1 MNESTKCD
9 KTKIVRASTCRIS
22 GEPLQPVVDLG
33 NLYVSSFLR
42 SPDYDAMKAPLQL
55 GLGNRSG
62 FLQLMHTV
70 DRGALFE
77 KYWYQSG
84 TNATMPRQL
93 RDVVNT
99 VTRWTDLAD
108 GDVVLDIGCNDG
120 TLLGLYPKEWSLV
133 RVGIDPA
140 RNMAEKAKAICDV
153 HAAEFFT
160 KNVFLNLTVGRKAK
174 VITSIAMFY
183 SLEHPHQ
190 FVSDVVNCL
199 QDDGLWIVQMSYTPL
214 MLAQN
219 AFDNICHEHTG
230 YYTLQSMDC
239 LVRQHG
245 LQIVDVELNEVNGGS
260 IRLVIAKDGQ
270 RENYFSI
277 LCRSVGQTR
286 YDSLLAYER
295 MGHYDQPEIYTDFM
309 KRVAQL
315 KDQTNDLLRKL
326 RQSGKKVCGYGAST
340 KGNTLL
346 QYYDIGPDLLP
357 AIAERQPAKWGLS
370 TVGSWIPII
379 SEDEMRVEKP
389 DYLFVLPWH
398 FANEFLN
405 REREL
410 RMQGCRFIFP
420 LPQLRII

>member
-9 KTKIVRASTCRIS
+9 KTKFVRVETCRIL

-42 SPDYDAMKAPLQL
+42 SPDRDAMRAPLQL
-55 GLGNRSG
+55 GLGSRSG

-99 VTRWTDLAD
+99 VARWTDLAD

-120 TLLGLYPKEWSLV
+120 TLLGLYPQEWSLV

-160 KNVFLNLTVGRKAK
+160 KDAFLNLTAGRKAK

-183 SLEHPHQ
+183 SLEYPHQ

-260 IRLVIAKDGQ
+260 FRLVIAKNGQ
-270 RENYFSI
+270 MEDYFST
-277 LCRSVGQTR
+277 LCTSVGQAR

-309 KRVAQL
+309 NRVARL
-315 KDQTNDLLRKL
+315 KDQTHDLLRKL

-357 AIAERQPAKWGLS
+357 AIAERQPAKWGLL
-370 TVGSWIPII
+370 TAGSWIPII
-379 SEDEMRVEKP
+379 SEDEMRAEKP
-389 DYLFVLPWH
+389 DYLFILPWH
-398 FANEFLN
+398 FAKEFLD

-410 RMQGCRFIFP
+410 RRQGCRFIFP